1 MMKNDV
7 LFYRE
12 VEVESYISRIYLLA
26 VIFIFLLLVFIKV
39 SWNSDWWNIIIG
51 STIFIILFLFVIFI
65 EMKRIK
71 AITVLNQNIFIDYFM
86 INKEKRA
93 IIDLENLKMDFDFFS
108 SKNVSYFQLKFTS
121 TKTWKLNSDDNWQLQ
136 DLKDIYLKIKEIK
149 NEPLT
154 NDEKEFIKKVDDKI
168 NDKGF
173 FST

>member
-1 MMKNDV
+1 MKNDV

-108 SKNVSYFQLKFTS
+108 SKNGSYFQLKFTS
-121 TKTWKLNSDDNWQLQ
+121 TNTWKLNSDDNWQLQ

>member
-1 MMKNDV
+1 MKNDV

-108 SKNVSYFQLKFTS
+108 SKNGSYFQLKFTY

>member
-1 MMKNDV
+1 MKNDV

-12 VEVESYISRIYLLA
+12 AEVESFQWRIYQMIGIALF
-26 VIFIFLLLVFIKV
+26 VFIIFIVFTLKHFELKDIL
-39 SWNSDWWNIIIG
+39 S
-51 STIFIILFLFVIFI
+51 IFTLFLFLLFGIFFSEI
-65 EMKRIK
+65 KRIK

-86 INKEKRA
+86 MNKEKRA
-93 IIDLENLKMDFDFFS
+93 IIDLENLKIDFDSYS
-108 SKNVSYFQLKFTS
+108 SKNGSYFQLKFTS
-121 TKTWKLNSDDNWQLQ
+121 NKTWKLNSDESWKLQ

-154 NDEKEFIKKVDDKI
+154 KEEEELIKKVDDTI